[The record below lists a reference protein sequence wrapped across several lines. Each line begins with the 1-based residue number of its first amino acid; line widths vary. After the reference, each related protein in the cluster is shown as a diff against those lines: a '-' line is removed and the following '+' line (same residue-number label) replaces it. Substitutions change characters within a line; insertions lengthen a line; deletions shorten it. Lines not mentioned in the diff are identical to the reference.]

1 MTDKMDKNLEEVD
14 LKLGTIRRM
23 AEENMRDIEAL
34 KERVQ

>member
-1 MTDKMDKNLEEVD
+1 MDKNLEEVD